1 MALTIDDLPNQLA
14 ALMASIKQP
23 AKAYLVGGCV
33 RDALLGHP
41 VHDYDIEVY
50 GMPME
55 KLPKHLQSRGRTDAV
70 EVLWRHQMVA
80 QTRRDLRYHSLERN
94 QHRYRSPGFSVHAD
108 PFLPL
113 EAACERRDFTINPC
127 FIALWKND

>member
-1 MALTIDDLPNQLA
+1 
-14 ALMASIKQP
+14 MASIKQP

-55 KLPKHLQSRGRTDAV
+55 KLLKHLQSRGRTDAV
-70 EVLWRHQMVA
+70 GKSFGVIKW
-80 QTRRDLRYHSLERN
+80 
-94 QHRYRSPGFSVHAD
+94 SPKPG
-108 PFLPL
+108 
-113 EAACERRDFTINPC
+113 ET
-127 FIALWKND
+127 